1 MMCGENKTI
10 EVLVSN
16 FIFSIHSHSLT
27 MSVREG
33 ERKGKRG
40 RRWRRR
46 RRRMNERMGEKR
58 TKRGIDDIKR
68 EIDKR

>member
-33 ERKGKRG
+33 ERKGKKRKEIEKKK
-40 RRWRRR
+40 
-46 RRRMNERMGEKR
+46 RMNGRVEKR
-58 TKRGIDDIKR
+58 TNR
-68 EIDKR
+68 EEMI

>member
-33 ERKGKRG
+33 ERKGGERKGKKREEIEKKK
-40 RRWRRR
+40 
-46 RRRMNERMGEKR
+46 RMNGRVEKR
-58 TKRGIDDIKR
+58 TNR
-68 EIDKR
+68 EEMI